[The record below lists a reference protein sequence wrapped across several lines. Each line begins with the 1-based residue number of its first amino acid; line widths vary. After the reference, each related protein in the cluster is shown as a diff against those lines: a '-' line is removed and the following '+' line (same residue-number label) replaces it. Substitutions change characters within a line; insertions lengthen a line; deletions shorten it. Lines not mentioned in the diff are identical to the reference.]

1 MDLTNKT
8 KNPRDVRT
16 VKGYLGKK
24 CLDSIHE
31 TENIEEERDS
41 SGYRQQWPHPRLEW
55 SVLPLAAL
63 QCPRVQLNRYWAG
76 DARWASRKA
85 ADTPQIA
92 EERERVEA
100 RTWMGVGAS
109 GHLARLPLSPKVNFK
124 FRDRQSTLFIRHCR
138 PSTCDWL
145 CPRSGLLASQRR

>member
-1 MDLTNKT
+1 MDLINKT
-8 KNPRDVRT
+8 KNLRNVRT

-31 TENIEEERDS
+31 TENIEEERDSS

-92 EERERVEA
+92 EERERENVDGDGCWGFRA
-100 RTWMGVGAS
+100 LGSTPA
-109 GHLARLPLSPKVNFK
+109 LAESEFQV
-124 FRDRQSTLFIRHCR
+124 
-138 PSTCDWL
+138 
-145 CPRSGLLASQRR
+145 